1 MKDLLTSMSLTLV
14 WKICDSAYDDQSLKG
29 LTFFMWL
36 KYIFFL
42 DTSDHKDFVGLHA
55 KNKKLAL
62 VLLSKPLSF
71 EPLGVSKQK
80 FHLKRLLL
88 KCPCVAFEK
97 IFLLFVTIISGSF
110 DYFPIL

>member
-1 MKDLLTSMSLTLV
+1 MSLTLV
-14 WKICDSAYDDQSLKG
+14 RNICDSVYDDQSLKG

-42 DTSDHKDFVGLHA
+42 DTSDHKDFVGLHT

-62 VLLSKPLSF
+62 VLLLPPLSF
-71 EPLGVSKQK
+71 ETLEGSYKQK

-97 IFLLFVTIISGSF
+97 IFLLFVTIIAGIF